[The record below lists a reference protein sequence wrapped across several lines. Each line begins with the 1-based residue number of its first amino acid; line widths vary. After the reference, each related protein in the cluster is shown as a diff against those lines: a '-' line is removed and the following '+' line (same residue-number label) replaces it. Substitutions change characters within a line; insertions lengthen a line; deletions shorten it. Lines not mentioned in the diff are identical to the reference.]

1 MAYSVWS
8 RIYFGTWSTGYGE
21 GYTLINGAQGS
32 DEDIMLV
39 HGVQGSDKDIP
50 WYMKYSDKDISWY
63 MEYRVRIG
71 IYFGT

>member
-1 MAYSVWS
+1 M
-8 RIYFGTWSTGYGE
+8 
-21 GYTLINGAQGS
+21 INGAQGS